1 MRWALRIRAG
11 SMLKYASPK
20 FSQHCSGGQRGA
32 LERSSQE
39 PQTCNEGSSSRKV
52 VSRCRRIGEQRL
64 RHVSPRMCG
73 RGTSGRA
80 LSCTVHI
87 QQRRRRQSGL
97 STSSILLLSFPCP
110 VRSFAHPR
118 PTYHRNARIPVLL
131 APLACSVRGG
141 QWSRVEDLFPQRP
154 QKLTKGSRLTTS

>member
-1 MRWALRIRAG
+1 MRRALRIRAG

-39 PQTCNEGSSSRKV
+39 PQTCNEGSSSRKGV
-52 VSRCRRIGEQRL
+52 KRCRRIGEQRSL
-64 RHVSPRMCG
+64 HVFPRMCG

-118 PTYHRNARIPVLL
+118 PTYHRNAPPVML

-141 QWSRVEDLFPQRP
+141 QGSRVEDLFPERP
-154 QKLTKGSRLTTS
+154 QKLTRGSRLTTS